1 MAQRLV
7 RVICDQCK
15 EEDTSAEHVAQSKGS
30 QTPLRELTSRADV
43 VLYHGVGCRHCRDT
57 GYYGRQGIF
66 ELISLDDAIRDMV
79 LERASNYQIRQ
90 YALANGARSLRQAA
104 WLKVLAGV
112 TTLDELYRV
121 TPRAGGEDTT
131 ALDGVPVPPDG
142 L

>member
-1 MAQRLV
+1 
-7 RVICDQCK
+7 
-15 EEDTSAEHVAQSKGS
+15 
-30 QTPLRELTSRADV
+30 
-43 VLYHGVGCRHCRDT
+43 
-57 GYYGRQGIF
+57 
-66 ELISLDDAIRDMV
+66 MV

-121 TPRAGGEDTT
+121 TPRTGGENTT
-131 ALDGVPVPPDG
+131 PLDGVPVTPDG